1 MDADLSFLLTP
12 APTPKRRAPASY
24 EEALGALQQASQALD
39 SARPGDPA
47 RAQLASALELAAREI
62 EPFLDD
68 TPPAGAGAQVAARA
82 PGTKPEAVR
91 VVDAAD
97 AAEAAR
103 RRAERAAK
111 MNGLL
116 GRS

>member
-1 MDADLSFLLTP
+1 MDADLSFLLTSAP
-12 APTPKRRAPASY
+12 APQRREPASY
-24 EEALGALQQASQALD
+24 NEALAALRQASQTLD
-39 SARPGDPA
+39 AARPGDPA

-68 TPPAGAGAQVAARA
+68 TPPAGAGAQVPARSA
-82 PGTKPEAVR
+82 EARSEAVR

-103 RRAERAAK
+103 RRAERAAR
-111 MNGLL
+111 MSVLF